1 MWLFETT
8 SVIMA
13 ITLTLPGFC
22 ECNWEVT
29 FNNTTPCALRGSSV
43 VFGCSYVYP
52 SDQTITNTFW
62 KFKSQNEDKN
72 FFEAQQYGGR
82 VEYLGN
88 REHNC
93 TLRINNLISSDA
105 NSYLFRFKTVN
116 NGGKPDAWNSKTWV
130 TLTLTGLTAVVKPAT
145 VREGEKVTLMC
156 ATTCTLSDHTTIV
169 WFRDGHSVPNTE
181 FLASIEDS
189 GRYQCTV
196 QGQDN
201 LTSTPV
207 SLDVQYAPKNV
218 TLSVSPSGDVVK
230 GISVTLTCSCSA
242 NPTVLSYILYKESG
256 QPLTTLT
263 PAQSHTIHNIH
274 PGDSGGYYC
283 DARNSINT
291 VRSNVTTL
299 NVQYPPEDISVTVSP
314 SGPVV
319 EGSFVNLTCSSHANP
334 AVSYSWYRVNG
345 STPVQS
351 GTQLLF
357 EAVSPANSGRYYCEA
372 WNKHGVLNSSLLFLD
387 VLYAPR
393 NTLVSVSPSGPVLER
408 SSVNLTCSS
417 HANPAVENYTW
428 FKKDGADTSQTGSGE
443 ILRLTSLISSDSGQY
458 FCEARNREGAHN
470 STVVPLTIQGAN
482 HATNT
487 VQMLVYIGSAPTAF
501 MVIITL
507 VFLWMWKSPFK
518 LCQKTAVDKK
528 DDQNPVL
535 SSRRTSNDPATQE
548 TRTEEQEH
556 ALYAN
561 VQLPP
566 SHTHHQDSS
575 MYSVVQ
581 PPPPQ
586 NPPDPH
592 YATFDFQQF
601 HSSIDRAQ
609 FSRPHGEDDVI
620 YSMVKARQANVA
632 DNLQYASIQF
642 PLPSPTARPEESLE
656 ADHSVIYSTVAK
668 PEA

>member
-1 MWLFETT
+1 
-8 SVIMA
+8 
-13 ITLTLPGFC
+13 FC

-62 KFKSQNEDKN
+62 KFQTQKEDNN

-116 NGGKPDAWNSKTWV
+116 NGGKSNAWNSKTWV
-130 TLTLTGLTAVVKPAT
+130 TLTLT
-145 VREGEKVTLMC
+145 
-156 ATTCTLSDHTTIV
+156 
-169 WFRDGHSVPNTE
+169 
-181 FLASIEDS
+181 
-189 GRYQCTV
+189 
-196 QGQDN
+196 
-201 LTSTPV
+201 
-207 SLDVQYAPKNV
+207 
-218 TLSVSPSGDVVK
+218 
-230 GISVTLTCSCSA
+230 
-242 NPTVLSYILYKESG
+242 
-256 QPLTTLT
+256 
-263 PAQSHTIHNIH
+263 
-274 PGDSGGYYC
+274 
-283 DARNSINT
+283 
-291 VRSNVTTL
+291 
-299 NVQYPPEDISVTVSP
+299 
-314 SGPVV
+314 
-319 EGSFVNLTCSSHANP
+319 
-334 AVSYSWYRVNG
+334 
-345 STPVQS
+345 
-351 GTQLLF
+351 
-357 EAVSPANSGRYYCEA
+357 
-372 WNKHGVLNSSLLFLD
+372 
-387 VLYAPR
+387 
-393 NTLVSVSPSGPVLER
+393 
-408 SSVNLTCSS
+408 
-417 HANPAVENYTW
+417 
-428 FKKDGADTSQTGSGE
+428 
-443 ILRLTSLISSDSGQY
+443 
-458 FCEARNREGAHN
+458 
-470 STVVPLTIQGAN
+470 
-482 HATNT
+482 ATNT